1 MRRTRKDILPL
12 AESAVREALRATIR
26 EAIRQVSQ
34 EREVVESLRQ
44 LHRSESS
51 RRIPQEVGPSPAPPV
66 RAARMPYQD
75 LSDADAWEQFDAI
88 RFTRYAGMRS

>member
-1 MRRTRKDILPL
+1 MGTTRKEILPL
-12 AESAVREALRATIR
+12 AESAVREALRDAIR

-44 LHRSESS
+44 LHRSAPS

-66 RAARMPYQD
+66 RTAQAALRG
-75 LSDADAWEQFDAI
+75 LSDEDAWEQFDSI
-88 RFTRYAGMRS
+88 RFTRYAAS